1 MGSCVSVHKD
11 TESAMKFRVFFGSK
25 NDKLVTPSSSPL
37 KDKPNDVQIKSQSV
51 NGFPDFG
58 SKEETF
64 FDSQAWL
71 DSDCEDDFLSVNGD
85 FTPSRGNTP
94 VHPSLAGN
102 LKGNKAARASF
113 QESPPQEKK
122 KRLSEL
128 FSESLRSELKLNEQ
142 NAADNQ
148 NVTCSKNETT
158 FTGDRLPPRSIPGT
172 PYASVCSSERTPSGV
187 LKSDV
192 KSSKP
197 AQCCLPRLLSSRSFS
212 ERRKRM
218 SPARTVA

>member
-1 MGSCVSVHKD
+1 MGSCVSSSVHKD
-11 TESAMKFRVFFGSK
+11 LPPQSLDLFYGSK
-25 NDKLVTPSSSPL
+25 THEDNPPSPL
-37 KDKPNDVQIKSQSV
+37 KNLSSHPPPPLNA
-51 NGFPDFG
+51 FPHFG

-102 LKGNKAARASF
+102 FKDERAAAAPTSF
-113 QESPPQEKK
+113 QQSPPEEKK

-128 FSESLRSELKLNEQ
+128 FSESLRSELDLNEQ

-148 NVTCSKNETT
+148 NATSTKKEKETPS
-158 FTGDRLPPRSIPGT
+158 TGERLPPRSTPGT
-172 PYASVCSSERTPSGV
+172 PYASVCNSERTPNGE

-197 AQCCLPRLLSSRSFS
+197 VQCCLPRLLSSRSFS

-218 SPARTVA
+218 SPAHTVG

>member
-11 TESAMKFRVFFGSK
+11 SESAMKFRPFFGSK
-25 NDKLVTPSSSPL
+25 NDKLVIPSPI
-37 KDKPNDVQIKSQSV
+37 KDKPTTDLQLKSV
-51 NGFPDFG
+51 NSFPDFG

-102 LKGNKAARASF
+102 LEGDKAAPTSL
-113 QESPPQEKK
+113 QQSPPQEKK

-128 FSESLRSELKLNEQ
+128 FSESLRNEQEQVNEQ

-148 NVTCSKNETT
+148 NDTSTKMETA
-158 FTGDRLPPRSIPGT
+158 FTSDRLPPRSTPGT
-172 PYASVCSSERTPSGV
+172 PYASVCYSERTPNEEY
-187 LKSDV
+187 V

-197 AQCCLPRLLSSRSFS
+197 SQCCLPRLLSSRSFS

-218 SPARTVA
+218 SPARTVG

>member
-11 TESAMKFRVFFGSK
+11 PQFRLVFGSK
-25 NDKLVTPSSSPL
+25 TAHHTPSPLQQKPTHRSSP
-37 KDKPNDVQIKSQSV
+37 PVAA
-51 NGFPDFG
+51 FPDFG

-85 FTPSRGNTP
+85 FTPSRGSTP

-102 LKGNKAARASF
+102 LEGNRDAPASF
-113 QESPPQEKK
+113 QQSLPQEKK

-128 FSESLRSELKLNEQ
+128 FSESLRSELINEQ
-142 NAADNQ
+142 NVMN
-148 NVTCSKNETT
+148 TKKETA
-158 FTGDRLPPRSIPGT
+158 FTGDQVPPRSTPGT
-172 PYASVCSSERTPSGV
+172 PYASVCNSERIPNGE
-187 LKSDV
+187 LRSDV

-218 SPARTVA
+218 SPARTVG

>member
-1 MGSCVSVHKD
+1 MGSCVSVHKAD
-11 TESAMKFRVFFGSK
+11 SQSLRLVFGSK
-25 NDKLVTPSSSPL
+25 TDKLVNPSPL
-37 KDKPNDVQIKSQSV
+37 QEKNSDVQLKNQSSLAPAV
-51 NGFPDFG
+51 TTAFPDFG

-102 LKGNKAARASF
+102 FKGERAAPASF
-113 QESPPQEKK
+113 QQSPPQEKK

-128 FSESLRSELKLNEQ
+128 FSESFRSELELNEQ
-142 NAADNQ
+142 TAADNQ
-148 NVTCSKNETT
+148 NLTSTKKETA
-158 FTGDRLPPRSIPGT
+158 FTGDRIPPRSTPGT
-172 PYASVCSSERTPSGV
+172 PYASVCNSERIPNGE
-187 LKSDV
+187 LN

-218 SPARTVA
+218 SPARTVG

>member
-11 TESAMKFRVFFGSK
+11 PQFRLVFGSK
-25 NDKLVTPSSSPL
+25 TTPSTLQEKPIHRSP
-37 KDKPNDVQIKSQSV
+37 PPVTA
-51 NGFPDFG
+51 FPDFG

-94 VHPSLAGN
+94 VHPSLDGN
-102 LKGNKAARASF
+102 LKGNGDVPASF
-113 QESPPQEKK
+113 QQSPPQEKK

-128 FSESLRSELKLNEQ
+128 FSESLRNELELN
-142 NAADNQ
+142 AIS
-148 NVTCSKNETT
+148 TKKETA
-158 FTGDRLPPRSIPGT
+158 FPGDRVPPRSTPGT
-172 PYASVCSSERTPSGV
+172 PYVSVCNSERTPNGE
-187 LKSDV
+187 LRCDV

-197 AQCCLPRLLSSRSFS
+197 SQCCLPRLLSSRSFS

-218 SPARTVA
+218 SPARTVG